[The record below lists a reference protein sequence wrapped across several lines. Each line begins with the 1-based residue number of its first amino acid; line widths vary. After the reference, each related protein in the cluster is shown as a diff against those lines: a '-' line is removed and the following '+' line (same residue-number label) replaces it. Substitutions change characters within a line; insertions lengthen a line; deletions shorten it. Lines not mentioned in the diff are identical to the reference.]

1 MKKIISIS
9 IALAIISSCTTSNQV
24 VSSKMFQKRKY
35 QKGWHINNSKKLDKS
50 TEVNK
55 NEAVAQNE
63 DYESEQNNVSVVTET
78 QKAIVYN
85 TAEVLESNF
94 EQTVIA
100 SSFNNLSSPDLGNS
114 INQISEE
121 ITLENFDFEGDVS
134 EENQETQVVSAEEN
148 LNSNSSS
155 GVEWYFWVLALFIPW
170 LAVGIVTNWDVET
183 VVINILWTLLCGIP
197 GIIHAFIILNRE
209 G

>member
-35 QKGWHINNSKKLDKS
+35 QKGWHINNSKKLDKL

-78 QKAIVYN
+78 QKAVVYN

-121 ITLENFDFEGDVS
+121 ITLENIDFKGVVS

-170 LAVGIVTNWDVET
+170 LAVGIVTDWDVKT

>member
-63 DYESEQNNVSVVTET
+63 DYEGVV
-78 QKAIVYN
+78 I
-85 TAEVLESNF
+85 
-94 EQTVIA
+94 
-100 SSFNNLSSPDLGNS
+100 
-114 INQISEE
+114 
-121 ITLENFDFEGDVS
+121 